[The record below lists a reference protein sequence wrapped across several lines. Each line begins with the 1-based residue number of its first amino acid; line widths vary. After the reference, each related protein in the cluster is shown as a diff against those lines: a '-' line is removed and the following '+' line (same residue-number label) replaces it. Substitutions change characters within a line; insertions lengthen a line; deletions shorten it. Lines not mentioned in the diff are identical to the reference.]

1 MAALGREAGDDVRA
15 AGVVP
20 AGAAQVPKD
29 IKIPTYT
36 HGQSRSSLGDAK
48 LRKPVVIEIIEK
60 KIECLRKEKTLNIY
74 GTLTFGT
81 TAAFSG
87 MLINF
92 IFRHRFKVTHEVWKT
107 YASLTA
113 LPFLSTIVSYKLL
126 VTDALYSGNISQEN
140 CVLRSSL
147 TGIACGVLYPTA
159 LAFSKNGHLAFKY
172 HTVPLPPKGRV
183 LLYYLLLCHTEIKA
197 MVIPLIL
204 QTTFGIFHGLQ
215 HYAIFESTLEK
226 TVDED

>member
-1 MAALGREAGDDVRA
+1 MMRVKGIGKSKQDIFQLH
-15 AGVVP
+15 
-20 AGAAQVPKD
+20 D

>member
-1 MAALGREAGDDVRA
+1 MAALGREAGDDVRV

-20 AGAAQVPKD
+20 VGAADVPKD

-36 HGQSRSSLGDAK
+36 HGQSKPSLGDAK

-60 KIECLRKEKTLNIY
+60 KIECLRKEKTLNVY

-87 MLINF
+87 MLTNF
-92 IFRHRFKVTHEVWKT
+92 IFRHRFKVTHDVLKT

-126 VTDALYSGNISQEN
+126 VTDALCSGII
-140 CVLRSSL
+140 LF
-147 TGIACGVLYPTA
+147 P
-159 LAFSKNGHLAFKY
+159 
-172 HTVPLPPKGRV
+172 
-183 LLYYLLLCHTEIKA
+183 CHQKEGFYFIGCCF
-197 MVIPLIL
+197 VI
-204 QTTFGIFHGLQ
+204 
-215 HYAIFESTLEK
+215 
-226 TVDED
+226 